1 MTKTT
6 ARHIYFAGA
15 VSAKDYD
22 TTAYTDIL
30 KELNKYGNLT
40 NQENYDPAGKDLN
53 AEEVF
58 MRMEKQLET
67 SNIMIAEISTP
78 SHGVGRE
85 IAYAQFERKIPV
97 LCVYKVDHRPSPV
110 VEWNVDIDVFPY
122 ENMEDIKKILK
133 TYFTKRLE

>member
-1 MTKTT
+1 MNKTT
-6 ARHIYFAGA
+6 ARHIYFAAA

-22 TTAYTDIL
+22 TAWYHDIM

-40 NQENYDPAGKDLN
+40 NQENYDPEGKQLN

-58 MRMEKQLET
+58 MRMEQQLEK

-97 LCVYKVDHRPSPV
+97 LCLYQADTSPSPV

-122 ENMEDIKKILK
+122 ENMDDVKQILK
-133 TYFTKRLE
+133 TYFTKRL